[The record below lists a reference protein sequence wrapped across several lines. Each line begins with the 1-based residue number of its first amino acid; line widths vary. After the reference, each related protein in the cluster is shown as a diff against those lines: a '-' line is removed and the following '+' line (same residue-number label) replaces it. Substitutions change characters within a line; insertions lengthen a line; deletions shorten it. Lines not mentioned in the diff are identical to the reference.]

1 MKMITRAV
9 IVCMAMIG
17 PVGTAL
23 AGGDS
28 YKTEALP
35 DHRWSGFY
43 LGGHVG
49 YGWSDKDW
57 TLLRNAGNQPS
68 NQIGSVITSHEADG
82 AFGGIQV
89 GANHQ
94 AHGLVFGIEGSMAWT
109 GMDGYSTWR
118 NSDGFF
124 RDAATDINWM
134 GTLTGKIGVPLGHTL
149 VYFKGG
155 AVWADEDYSH
165 TGGRDTPRIL
175 KGGDT
180 RLGWLIG
187 AGAEWAW
194 DRNWSV
200 NFEYNYMDFGDD
212 DISLSDGTRTA
223 LFSVDQQMHAIKLGL
238 NYRFD
243 WSR

>member
-1 MKMITRAV
+1 MHGKCV
-9 IVCMAMIG
+9 E
-17 PVGTAL
+17 PVRAL

-68 NQIGSVITSHEADG
+68 NEIGSVITSHKVDG

-94 AHGLVFGIEGSMAWT
+94 AHGLVFGIEGSMSWT
-109 GMDGYSTWR
+109 AMDGYSTWR

-124 RDAATDINWM
+124 RDAATDINWI

-165 TGGRDTPRIL
+165 TGRG
-175 KGGDT
+175 K
-180 RLGWLIG
+180 RLV
-187 AGAEWAW
+187 
-194 DRNWSV
+194 S
-200 NFEYNYMDFGDD
+200 
-212 DISLSDGTRTA
+212 
-223 LFSVDQQMHAIKLGL
+223 
-238 NYRFD
+238 
-243 WSR
+243 